1 MIPRK
6 MDFARC
12 GHCAVALALAVLLAL
27 LAGLVAM
34 PASAATRTLHGSIL
48 YRERIALPPDARVE
62 VQLLDVSLA
71 DAPSRVIAQTTF
83 RPRGQVP
90 IAFRL
95 RFDDDKLRPRHS
107 YALRA
112 TISAGGKLWFTSTSR
127 HAVEIGGPDRIDI
140 PLQRVAGQGME
151 RPSRGPVGR
160 WLAEDIRG
168 GGVMD
173 YLQTELVIRRDG
185 GVSGSGGCNT
195 IGGSAKIRG
204 DSIRFGQIVSTM
216 MACTPAAMNQERK
229 FLDAL
234 KDVRSW
240 RIDGPRQK
248 LILSD
253 GRGRPIVVLARM

>member
-1 MIPRK
+1 MRPIPVETAIVRLG
-6 MDFARC
+6 C
-12 GHCAVALALAVLLAL
+12 LVVAATLLVLLTA
-27 LAGLVAM
+27 AGPVL
-34 PASAATRTLHGSIL
+34 AATRTLHGSIL

-71 DAPSRVIAQTTF
+71 DAPSKVIAQTSF

-90 IAFRL
+90 IAYRL
-95 RFDDDKLRPRHS
+95 RFDDNRLKPRRS

-112 TISAGGKLWFTSTSR
+112 TISVDGKLWFTSTSR

-140 PLQRVAGQGME
+140 PLQRVAGQDRE
-151 RPSRGPVGR
+151 RSARGPAGR
-160 WLAEDIRG
+160 WLAEDLRG

-173 YLQTELVIRRDG
+173 YLQTVLVIGADG
-185 GVSGSGGCNT
+185 SVGGSGGCNS
-195 IGGSAKIRG
+195 IGGSAKISG
-204 DSIRFGQIVSTM
+204 DRIRFGQLVSTM

-253 GRGRPIVVLARM
+253 GRGRPVMLLTRM

>member
-1 MIPRK
+1 MISRK
-6 MDFARC
+6 MAFARC
-12 GHCAVALALAVLLAL
+12 GHCGVALTLVVLAAVLSGLIATP
-27 LAGLVAM
+27 AG
-34 PASAATRTLHGSIL
+34 AATRTLHGSIY
-48 YRERIALPPDARVE
+48 YRERIALPPDARVD

-71 DAPSRVIAQTTF
+71 DAPSKVIAQTTF

-90 IAFRL
+90 IAYRL
-95 RFDDDKLRPRHS
+95 RFDDSKLRPRHS
-107 YALRA
+107 YAVRA
-112 TISAGGKLWFTSTSR
+112 TISAGGQLWFTSTSR

-140 PLQRVAGQGME
+140 PLQRVAAQGME

-173 YLQTELVIRRDG
+173 YLQTVLVIRPNG
-185 GVSGSGGCNT
+185 GVGGSGGCNT
-195 IGGSAKIRG
+195 IGGSANISG
-204 DSIRFGQIVSTM
+204 DSIRFGQLVSTM
-216 MACTPAAMNQERK
+216 KACTPAAMNQERK
-229 FLDAL
+229 FLDTL